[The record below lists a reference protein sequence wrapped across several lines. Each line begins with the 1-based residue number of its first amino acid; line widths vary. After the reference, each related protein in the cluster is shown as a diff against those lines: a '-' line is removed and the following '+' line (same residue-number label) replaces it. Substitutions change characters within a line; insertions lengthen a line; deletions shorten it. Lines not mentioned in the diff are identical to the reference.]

1 MRGMVEAF
9 KHIKQTRNIR
19 SDVLDSLTKSQTF
32 LKIHPNLHLS
42 TGTLRWAKP
51 EQAEQWTD
59 TYIAETSDPMGVPCM
74 QPTSG
79 TRKNYNVSEDC
90 LTLNVYT
97 PGKIILYCLSY
108 WEKIFI
114 EITFCNISVTAPG
127 ISNRDGVYGFSVEVV
142 ILI

>member
-1 MRGMVEAF
+1 MH
-9 KHIKQTRNIR
+9 KISNL
-19 SDVLDSLTKSQTF
+19 S
-32 LKIHPNLHLS
+32 KIHPNLHLS

-51 EQAEQWTD
+51 EQAEPWTD

-108 WEKIFI
+108 REKIFI

-127 ISNRDGVYGFSVEVV
+127 VSNRDGVYNFSVEVV
-142 ILI
+142 ILQ